1 MVDGVDDEIARAR
14 AERAKQAFGVADDED
29 DFYGDGGAASAGRVT
44 SIPADGDEDED
55 MGAPRAARPTF
66 TAPRQ
71 VLDDVPLSGADDE
84 AADPFAVH
92 HQPTINE
99 RYDDYHK
106 KGRVGR
112 TLSPERADAFA
123 QGSGKAPA
131 AGAETRTYRD
141 TLIEAQLAREAE
153 ELRRAA
159 EQQAEEAAAGGGG
172 GAGPRKRRRWDV
184 VADATAPTLGPEWE
198 APERSRAATAM
209 QPPASLAAGGSSTQQ
224 WDATPNPAAAGGTAA
239 AGGAGA
245 AAPQSWDA
253 TPLAG
258 GAISGASKWDAT
270 PTPGRAPVA
279 GPGGAAAGAAGAL
292 AWDATP
298 LPSAAAQQAVQAAQQ
313 NWDAT
318 PVPGAQLA
326 ASKWD
331 AAPTPGRAPVT
342 GGAVA
347 GAASKWD
354 ATPTPGRVQ
363 PLAVGAAAAGG
374 SRWDATPTPGRA
386 PASGTASAVGSKW
399 DATPTPQALGAG
411 GLGGAGGA
419 ASAVGSK
426 WDATPTPGRAPM
438 GAPPPPGASAAA
450 SRWDATPT
458 PGRLPVAGAAGAAG
472 RASRWDETPL
482 GPSAAASALAGG
494 ATPLGS
500 AGGFGATPG
509 PSGLA
514 ALYGVTPGPGAAGAF
529 GATPR
534 GPTDAQTPL
543 YLPGQGYAPS
553 GAGGVGLTPEASQ
566 ALRWEAEM
574 DARNRPLSDAELD
587 ALFPPTGYKVLKPPD
602 SYQPIRTPARKLQAT
617 PMAGTGGGLFSA
629 DGATGLSGASAAAA
643 YGLPPGSDEAAAAAG
658 LPFSKPEDYQH
669 FGKLLSQ
676 DDESL
681 LTADEL
687 RERRIMR
694 LLLRIKNGTP
704 PQRKA
709 SLRTL
714 TEKAREFGAGPLFNQ
729 LLPLL
734 MSPTL
739 EDQERHLLVKV
750 IDRILYKLDE
760 LVRPYV
766 HKVLVVIEPLLI
778 DEDYYAR
785 VEGRSII
792 SNLAKA
798 AGLATMIAT
807 MRPDIDNVDEYVRNT
822 TARALSVVAAALG
835 VPALLPF
842 LRAVCAS
849 KKSWHA
855 RHTGVKVVQQIAIL
869 LGCSVLPHLRA
880 LVECIE
886 AGLNDEQP
894 KVRTVVALAL
904 GALAEAAS
912 PYGVEAF
919 DSVLKP
925 LWKGIRQQ
933 RGKGLAAFLKAIGFI
948 IPLMDAEYAGY
959 YTKEVMVVLVREFG
973 SPDDE
978 MKKIVLKVVRQCV
991 STDGVSA
998 DYVRSDILPDY
1009 FAKLW
1014 QRRMAADRRN
1024 YRQLVE
1030 TTVELATKVGAA
1042 EVLGRIVDD
1051 LKDESEAYRRMC
1063 VETAMLILNKL
1074 SAADVDARLEEQL
1087 VDGLIYVFQEQTA
1100 AADDDGDGERRDS
1113 SSAVVLSAFG
1123 SIVAQLGV
1131 RAKPY
1136 LPQIAGTIKWR
1147 LNNRAAKVRQQ
1158 AADLVARI
1166 APVMKA
1172 CECEGLLGHLG
1183 VVLYEYLGEE
1193 YPDVLGSIL
1202 GGLKAIVNVI
1212 GMHKMT
1218 PPIKDLLPRL
1228 TPILK
1233 NRHEKVQ
1240 ENAIDL
1246 VGRIADRGAEFVSA
1260 REWMRICFELLELLK
1275 AHKKGIRRATV
1286 NTFGYI
1292 AKAIGPQDVLATLLN
1307 NLKVSAA
1314 AVAELRT
1321 AVRLLTRLAP
1331 PRPACPPP
1339 ACRQVQERQNRV
1351 CTTVAIAIVAESCA
1365 PFTVVPG
1372 LMNEYRIPELNVQNG
1387 VLKSFSFLFEYIGE
1401 MGRDYLYAVVPMLE
1415 DALIDR
1421 DLVHRQTACTTVKH
1435 LALGAAGL
1443 GCEDGLRH
1451 LLNHV
1456 WPNIFETSPHVV
1468 NAVSEA
1474 IEGIRLACGACL
1486 ILHYLLAGLFHP
1498 ARRVREVYWRLYN
1511 TTYVGAQEAL
1521 VCAYPILPDDEPE
1534 PARTRRGAP
1543 LSAVPSN
1550 LPNGEQHAA
1559 VGKDAQANGG
1569 ATITKARAH
1578 PRRRYARTHLEL
1590 FC

>member
-1 MVDGVDDEIARAR
+1 MADTGVDDEIARAR

-29 DFYGDGGAASAGRVT
+29 DFYGGGGGGAAAAAMRGAEL
-44 SIPADGDEDED
+44 PADGDDDDDERAG
-55 MGAPRAARPTF
+55 GARSARPTF

-84 AADPFAVH
+84 ASDPFAAH
-92 HQPTINE
+92 RQLTINE
-99 RYDDYHK
+99 RYDEYHK
-106 KGRVGR
+106 RGRVGR
-112 TLSPERADAFA
+112 ALSPERADAFA
-123 QGSGKAPA
+123 QGGASKAQ
-131 AGAETRTYRD
+131 GVEVRTYRD
-141 TLIEAQLAREAE
+141 TLLEAQLAREAD

-159 EQQAEEAAAGGGG
+159 AQKAEEAAAVAA
-172 GAGPRKRRRWDV
+172 GATGAAAPAPRKRRRWDV
-184 VADATAPTLGPEWE
+184 VSDAAAAAAPSLGPEWE
-198 APERSRAATAM
+198 APERPRAG
-209 QPPASLAAGGSSTQQ
+209 SAAPSALGGAQ
-224 WDATPNPAAAGGTAA
+224 WDATPAPGACAPGGGGGG
-239 AGGAGA
+239 GGAQ
-245 AAPQSWDA
+245 PSWDA

-258 GAISGASKWDAT
+258 AAGAASARASKWDAT

-279 GPGGAAAGAAGAL
+279 DAGAGAGAAVPGP

-298 LPSAAAQQAVQAAQQ
+298 MPSAAAQQAAAHAAQG
-313 NWDAT
+313 WDAT
-318 PVPGAQLA
+318 PLAGAQLA

-331 AAPTPGRAPVT
+331 AAPTPGRAPAA
-342 GGAVA
+342 GGLAAA
-347 GAASKWD
+347 GAGASKWD
-354 ATPTPGRVQ
+354 ATPTPGRAPV
-363 PLAVGAAAAGG
+363 AGAGGAAASA

-386 PASGTASAVGSKW
+386 PAAGACGAAASASKW
-399 DATPTPQALGAG
+399 DATPTPG
-411 GLGGAGGA
+411 GLAPGALLAA
-419 ASAVGSK
+419 ASGASK
-426 WDATPTPGRAPM
+426 WDATPTPGRAPDAAG
-438 GAPPPPGASAAA
+438 GAAASA

-458 PGRLPVAGAAGAAG
+458 PGRAPAAGGACGATPVAGGG
-472 RASRWDETPL
+472 RSRWDETPL
-482 GPSAAASALAGG
+482 GPAASGAAGG

-500 AGGFGATPG
+500 ACAFGATPAPG
-509 PSGLA
+509 AAGLA
-514 ALYGVTPGPGAAGAF
+514 ALYGVTPGAGGV

-534 GPTDAQTPL
+534 GPCDAQTPL
-543 YLPGQGYAPS
+543 YA
-553 GAGGVGLTPEASQ
+553 AGGLGAAGASGVPLTPEASQ

-574 DARNRPLSDAELD
+574 DARNRPLSDADLD
-587 ALFPPTGYKVLKPPD
+587 AIFPPSGYKILKPPD
-602 SYQPIRTPARKLQAT
+602 SYQPIRTPARKLAAT
-617 PMAGTGGGLFSA
+617 PLAGTGSGSAGLFAA

-643 YGLPPGSDEAAAAAG
+643 YGLPPGADEVAAAAG

-669 FGKLLSQ
+669 FGKLLRTE
-676 DDESL
+676 DEEL

-687 RERRIMR
+687 RERRIMK

-709 SLRTL
+709 ALRTIS
-714 TEKAREFGAGPLFNQ
+714 EKAREFGAGPLFNQ

-750 IDRILYKLDE
+750 VDRVLYRLDE

-894 KVRTVVALAL
+894 KVRTVVALAI
-904 GALAEAAS
+904 GALAEAAA
-912 PYGVEAF
+912 PYGIEAF
-919 DSVLKP
+919 DCVLKP

-959 YTKEVMVVLVREFG
+959 YTKEVMVVLLREFG
-973 SPDDE
+973 TPDDE
-978 MKKIVLKVVRQCV
+978 LKKIVLKVVKQTV
-991 STDGVSA
+991 TTEGVTPE
-998 DYVRSDILPDY
+998 YVRTEIVPEY

-1030 TTVELATKVGAA
+1030 TTVELAAKVGAA
-1042 EVLGRIVDD
+1042 EVLARIVDD
-1051 LKDESEAYRRMC
+1051 LKDESEPYRKLC
-1063 VETAMLILNKL
+1063 VETAMLILQRL

-1100 AADDDGDGERRDS
+1100 QADEGEEERRDS
-1113 SSAVVLSAFG
+1113 SSAIVLSAFG
-1123 SIVAQLGV
+1123 SIIAQLGL

-1136 LPQIAGTIKWR
+1136 LPQIAGTVKWR

-1172 CECEGLLGHLG
+1172 CDAEGLLGHLG

-1218 PPIKDLLPRL
+1218 PPVKDLLPRL

-1307 NLKVSAA
+1307 NLKV
-1314 AVAELRT
+1314 
-1321 AVRLLTRLAP
+1321 
-1331 PRPACPPP
+1331 
-1339 ACRQVQERQNRV
+1339 QERQNRV

-1401 MGRDYLYAVVPMLE
+1401 MGRDYLHAVVPLLE

-1443 GCEDGLRH
+1443 GCEDGCRH

-1474 IEGIRLACGACL
+1474 IEGIRVACGASL
-1486 ILHYLLAGLFHP
+1486 ILSYLLAGLFHP
-1498 ARRVREVYWRLYN
+1498 ARRVRDVYWRLYN
-1511 TTYVGAQEAL
+1511 SAYVGAQEAL
-1521 VCAYPILPDDEPE
+1521 VCAYPILPDEDETPHA
-1534 PARTRRGAP
+1534 ARDALAALP
-1543 LSAVPSN
+1543 PNVPPHGV
-1550 LPNGEQHAA
+1550 PNG
-1559 VGKDAQANGG
+1559 DARANGK
-1569 ATITKARAH
+1569 TVKARPAA
-1578 PRRRYARTHLEL
+1578 RRRYARTHLEL